1 MFIETAMQAHIAMFR
16 HILLPID
23 GSEVSERA
31 VRSGVRLAKTFG
43 ASVTAFH
50 MKPKVDGFTAM
61 MDGFERTPG
70 DYLEDAELRSKTLLT
85 YVSRAAKA
93 AGVDCDVVSS
103 TGNDPFKEIIKVATT
118 RKCDLVVMG
127 SHGRRGIEAVLMG
140 SETHKLL
147 THSRIPVLVY
157 R

>member
-1 MFIETAMQAHIAMFR
+1 MPSQEQTAMFR

-23 GSEVSERA
+23 GSELSEKA

-43 ASVTAFH
+43 ARVTAFH
-50 MKPKVDGFTAM
+50 MKPKADAFTAM
-61 MDGFERTPG
+61 MDGFEKTPS
-70 DYLEDAELRSKTLLT
+70 DYAEDAERRSHTLLS
-85 YVSRAAKA
+85 YVSRAAQA
-93 AGVDCDVVSS
+93 AGVACDVVSS
-103 TGNDPFKEIIKVATT
+103 TGSDPFKEIIKVASE

-127 SHGRRGIEAVLMG
+127 SHGRRGVEAVLMG

-147 THSRIPVLVY
+147 THSRVPVLVY

>member
-1 MFIETAMQAHIAMFR
+1 
-16 HILLPID
+16 LL
-23 GSEVSERA
+23 S
-31 VRSGVRLAKTFG
+31 
-43 ASVTAFH
+43 
-50 MKPKVDGFTAM
+50 
-61 MDGFERTPG
+61 
-70 DYLEDAELRSKTLLT
+70 

-103 TGNDPFKEIIKVATT
+103 TGSDPFKEIIKVASA

-147 THSRIPVLVY
+147 THSRVPVLVY

>member
-1 MFIETAMQAHIAMFR
+1 MFR

-23 GSEVSERA
+23 GSELSEKA

-61 MDGFERTPG
+61 MDGFERAPG
-70 DYLEDAELRSKTLLT
+70 DYAEDAERRSKTLLS

-103 TGNDPFKEIIKVATT
+103 TGNDPFKEIIKIASA